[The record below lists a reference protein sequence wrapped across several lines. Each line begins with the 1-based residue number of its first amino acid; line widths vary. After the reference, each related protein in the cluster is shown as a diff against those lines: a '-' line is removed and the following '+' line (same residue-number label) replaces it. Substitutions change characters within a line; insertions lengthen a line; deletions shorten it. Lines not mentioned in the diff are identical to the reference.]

1 MTISPDQSCAS
12 QCLKHL
18 IDEVIAHAI
27 IGNELELRHIDRM
40 GLNCISVLRPA
51 NDFGWKFGN
60 ILVTVRVVTPLAIQ
74 LTTLSLRLQTY
85 ERIPDSTQDDQNNV
99 NLDRTNRFV
108 LFQLLTGWHA

>member
-12 QCLKHL
+12 QCLK
-18 IDEVIAHAI
+18 
-27 IGNELELRHIDRM
+27 
-40 GLNCISVLRPA
+40 
-51 NDFGWKFGN
+51 
-60 ILVTVRVVTPLAIQ
+60 VVTPLAIQ

-108 LFQLLTGWHA
+108 FFQLLTGWHAGGRYFYHIDTDLSIPDVSSIEL